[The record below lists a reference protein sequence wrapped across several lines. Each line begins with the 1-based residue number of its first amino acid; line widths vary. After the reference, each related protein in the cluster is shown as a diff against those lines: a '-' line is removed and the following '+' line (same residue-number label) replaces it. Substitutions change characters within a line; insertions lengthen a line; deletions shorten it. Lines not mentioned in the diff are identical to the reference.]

1 MNSSNG
7 ARREN
12 TQKQGLLCVC
22 PINTPQNTNK
32 LIFYIAMKKLI
43 FKILPAVILLIGA
56 FIVLG
61 GCEKKQT
68 KVGLNDDLNG
78 MSWTTMYY
86 GLGSYNKVCGVTTKY
101 YFIDGD
107 SIVGNTAY
115 KKLYY
120 YKDEQHAE
128 RFYEGLMRKDESKWY
143 FVPQG
148 KNQEYLMYDFN
159 ITEGSTFE
167 GKYVKEEETY
177 KYYVRQV
184 DNSNI
189 LGREVKRIRF
199 SYSATDDSNTDTWYD
214 NIGSTKGLLNTIYAQ
229 NSGADKVLLCVH
241 KNAEIIYKNVLFDK
255 CYYGNDDIEEVDEII
270 NPKK

>member
-1 MNSSNG
+1 
-7 ARREN
+7 
-12 TQKQGLLCVC
+12 
-22 PINTPQNTNK
+22 
-32 LIFYIAMKKLI
+32 MKKQFIKTLSTI
-43 FKILPAVILLIGA
+43 ILLAGVFMI
-56 FIVLG
+56 LS
-61 GCEKKQT
+61 GCEKKKE
-68 KVGLNDDLNG
+68 KVDQNNDLNG
-78 MSWTTMYY
+78 MSWSVMYY
-86 GLGSYNKVCGVTTKY
+86 GLGSYNKVCGVITKY

-214 NIGSTKGLLNTIYAQ
+214 NIGSTKGLLNTICM
-229 NSGADKVLLCVH
+229 SKDGADKILLCVN
-241 KNAEIIYKNVLFDK
+241 KNAEIVYKNVLFDK
-255 CYYGNDDIEEVDEII
+255 CYYGDGDIEEVDEII

>member
-1 MNSSNG
+1 VY
-7 ARREN
+7 AQQIHRKRK
-12 TQKQGLLCVC
+12 TIK
-22 PINTPQNTNK
+22 I
-32 LIFYIAMKKLI
+32 YIAMKKLI
-43 FKILPAVILLIGA
+43 FKILPVIILLIGV
-56 FIVLG
+56 FIVFS

-68 KVGLNDDLNG
+68 KVEQYDDLNG
-78 MSWTTMYY
+78 MSWITMYY

-167 GKYVKEEETY
+167 GKYVQEEDTY

-184 DNSNI
+184 DNTNI
-189 LGREVKRIRF
+189 LGKDVKRIRF
-199 SYSATDDSNTDTWYD
+199 SYSATDDSNTDTWYG

-229 NSGADKVLLCVH
+229 NSGADKVLLCVR
-241 KNAEIIYKNVLFDK
+241 KNGKIIYKNVLFDK

-270 NPKK
+270 NPRK